1 MDYLIKKS
9 DNKIYIAEENNYFIY
24 DMTIQKLLNKTLIYQ
39 LNDIKSLEKNT
50 KKLFDFKNKI
60 PLYIDKN
67 TLLICLISF
76 RIENSFYLNYF
87 QISNFYK
94 KERGVIIEFFSHH
107 SLYFKSY
114 FTFKK
119 QYNKAKKV
127 FDFFQVNGFQSM
139 SWLFN

>member
-1 MDYLIKKS
+1 MDYLIKKC

-24 DMTIQKLLNKTLIYQ
+24 DMTVQKYLNKMLIYQ

-50 KKLFDFKNKI
+50 RKLFGFQNKI
-60 PLYIDKN
+60 PLYINKN
-67 TLLICLISF
+67 TLLVCLVSL

-87 QISNFYK
+87 QIANFYK

-119 QYNKAKKV
+119 QYVKAKKV
-127 FDFFQVNGFQSM
+127 HDYFQDNGF
-139 SWLFN
+139 